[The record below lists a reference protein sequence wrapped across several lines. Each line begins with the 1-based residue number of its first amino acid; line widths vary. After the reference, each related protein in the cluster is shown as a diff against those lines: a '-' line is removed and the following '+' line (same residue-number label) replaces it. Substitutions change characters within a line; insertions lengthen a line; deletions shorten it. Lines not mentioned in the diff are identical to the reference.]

1 MSVLTNNTTLAIEL
15 ENYGQHSLVTIVSLS
30 IVYGLL
36 SLMAFLGNSI
46 VIWIICKYLHL
57 ISLGSIVDGDAY
69 LLQREIVIIVV
80 LLVYILTYLRRL
92 VFFNTT
98 IKEMSR
104 SNLINVLH

>member
-46 VIWIICKYLHL
+46 VIWIICKYLHFTFIRFYL
-57 ISLGSIVDGDAY
+57 IAGDAY
-69 LLQREIVIIVV
+69 LS
-80 LLVYILTYLRRL
+80 Y
-92 VFFNTT
+92 F
-98 IKEMSR
+98 KEK
-104 SNLINVLH
+104 L

>member
-46 VIWIICKYLHL
+46 VIWIICKYYLHFTFIRFYL
-57 ISLGSIVDGDAY
+57 IAGDAY
-69 LLQREIVIIVV
+69 LS
-80 LLVYILTYLRRL
+80 Y
-92 VFFNTT
+92 F
-98 IKEMSR
+98 KEK
-104 SNLINVLH
+104 L